1 MRLAKG
7 LTAMLLMISWLGS
20 CINERAAEPAS
31 VLEDVYP
38 NPNADSVLRDVYG
51 PGELRLR
58 LEPDHFFDGE
68 RLLEED

>member
-7 LTAMLLMISWLGS
+7 LTAMLLIISWLGS
-20 CINERAAEPAS
+20 CMDERAAEPAS

-38 NPNADSVLRDVYG
+38 NPNADRVLRDVYG
-51 PGELRLR
+51 PGELRPQLGPDR
-58 LEPDHFFDGE
+58 LYGGG